1 MKMFGK
7 VDISGGFSDFWGYV
21 RQPRPHRWPL
31 WGVALAITF
40 VIFYGFSKY
49 LIPAEKPK
57 RDIIYFDNW
66 ATDRTTDEERAQ
78 WVERAKETTR
88 RNALRRA
95 EYQKL
100 AEMLGVQYDSSEAD
114 KVTRE
119 TLGDDADDIGKRP
132 ERARSTLAERAAGA
146 DRAASARPDE
156 DGPRPASPT
165 PSASTRP

>member
-7 VDISGGFSDFWGYV
+7 VDISGGVSDFWGYV

-31 WGVALAITF
+31 WGVALAIAF
-40 VIFYGFSKY
+40 VIFSGFSKY
-49 LIPAEKPK
+49 LIPVEKPK
-57 RDIIYFDNW
+57 REIIYFDNW
-66 ATDRTTDEERAQ
+66 ASDRTTEEERAQ

-88 RNALRRA
+88 KNALRRA

-100 AEMLGVQYDSSEAD
+100 AKMLGVQYDSSEAD

-132 ERARSTLAERAAGA
+132 EHVRSTLAERAA
-146 DRAASARPDE
+146 RAAAAKTAP
-156 DGPRPASPT
+156 GAA
-165 PSASTRP
+165 PSASSNPATSSNPKP

>member
-31 WGVALAITF
+31 WGVAFAITI
-40 VIFYGFSKY
+40 VVFYGFSKY
-49 LIPAEKPK
+49 LIPAEKPQ
-57 RDIIYFDNW
+57 RQIIFFDNW

-100 AEMLGVQYDSSEAD
+100 AEMLGVEYDSSEAD

-119 TLGDDADDIGKRP
+119 TLGDDADDLGKRP
-132 ERARSTLAERAAGA
+132 EPARSTLAERAAA
-146 DRAASARPDE
+146 AASGTRAE
-156 DGPRPASPT
+156 GGT
-165 PSASTRP
+165 PGAAQPPVTK